1 MTSKDVPVVPVTPA
15 TTTTQLPSP
24 VIRITYVDVASV
36 SVPHLVLSKKKSPRR
51 IAQHKSDHT
60 QECCRD
66 VQLQIENSFERCSY
80 AYGKYRVQ
88 SKTVFSRDNSNS
100 KSESHRIIVRVGEN
114 GLYGL

>member
-1 MTSKDVPVVPVTPA
+1 MTSKDVPVVPVIPA

-24 VIRITYVDVASV
+24 VIRITYVDVAFV
-36 SVPHLVLSKKKSPRR
+36 SSSRSLYDEKKKSAPRR
-51 IAQHKSDHT
+51 TTQSDHT